1 MAQYNAILY
10 KFQLSYYIVLYYA
23 ISYSTQFYHILR
35 EHTMLYKSIL
45 YYVYYPPFG
54 ECFCR
59 GPDGPD
65 GVDCRAPGSWLAV
78 GLVLAML
85 TSITIVTTRRLTLA
99 ILVTAAV
106 LLNFTTPPS
115 SSFMPPH

>member
-1 MAQYNAILY
+1 MCSGMLAYAPYIIFYSVLPY
-10 KFQLSYYIVLYYA
+10 FTRTYYVV
-23 ISYSTQFYHILR
+23 Q
-35 EHTMLYKSIL
+35 EHTLL
-45 YYVYYPPFG
+45 CVLPPIWRM
-54 ECFCR
+54 FCR

-115 SSFMPPH
+115 SSFMPPHSFRK